1 MEDMAYFDLIDL
13 VEKQGK
19 IIKQQAETIA
29 KLVNENVEK
38 ENMINEFMKDVV
50 Y

>member
-1 MEDMAYFDLIDL
+1 MAYFDLIDL

>member
-1 MEDMAYFDLIDL
+1 LEDMAYFDLIDL